1 MKKEGENKE
10 EEWRGKGEDKDGGG
24 ASILLGTNDA
34 VVGELMKENAR
45 QEVIR
50 VRN

>member
-10 EEWRGKGEDKDGGG
+10 EEWRGKGEDKDEGG

-34 VVGELMKENAR
+34 VVGKLMKGNTR

-50 VRN
+50 V